1 VILFRSRIICLGALV
16 LLAGA
21 LVAGTLHAQT
31 PPAPSIGR
39 PAGPTEAAPTG
50 QATPVPDEGTPFVA
64 LGRHISPWAVAPFVL
79 ILLAIA
85 ILPLLGGHWW
95 ESHVNKGVVSLLCGL
110 PVLAYLIDQ
119 GPIGLQVLTAVLHDY
134 YAFAVL
140 LVALFTISGGIYV
153 DGDLEA
159 TPLVNTAYLGIG
171 SVLASFIGTTG
182 AAVLLIRPLLKTN
195 AERTRKTHVFIF
207 FTFLVAN
214 IGGSLL
220 PVGDP
225 PLFLGYLYGV
235 PFFWTLGALW
245 PAWLTAVAILLAVF
259 YVWDTIAY
267 SKEPESAL
275 RRDVQRRTQLVVHG
289 RANLALILGVLLATI
304 YLRRFDLADGSVV
317 DVSWMRQPAMLL
329 LALVSFSLDYRKRE
343 RARTAGQHNVRTARE
358 HNRFTFGP
366 MIEVAVL
373 FFGIFVTMTP
383 AICLLRAF
391 GADSGITQ
399 PWQFFWMTG
408 LLSSF
413 LDNAPTYATYFA
425 LGQSVT
431 QGLLATQPGLR
442 VLQTHSGPISAGILA
457 AISLGA
463 VFMGANTYIGNA
475 PNLMVRSICEE
486 AKVRMPSFFHYMVYS
501 GCILIPTF
509 LLLTV
514 IYLR

>member
-1 VILFRSRIICLGALV
+1 VSLLRHRILCIAATVVLAEAFAPSALCAQAPPSPSIEQP
-16 LLAGA
+16 AGH
-21 LVAGTLHAQT
+21 VEAGTAGKG
-31 PPAPSIGR
+31 PAALEEDGL
-39 PAGPTEAAPTG
+39 
-50 QATPVPDEGTPFVA
+50 FVA
-64 LGRHISPWAVAPFVL
+64 LGRRISPWAVAPFLL

-85 ILPLLGGHWW
+85 VLPLIRGRWW
-95 ESHVNKGVVSLLCGL
+95 ESHMNKGVVSLLCGL
-110 PVLAYLIDQ
+110 PVLAYLLDQ
-119 GPIGLQVLTAVLHDY
+119 GPIGLQVLTLVLHDY

-159 TPLVNTAYLGIG
+159 TPLVNTAFLGVG
-171 SVLASFIGTTG
+171 SLLASLVGTTG

-207 FTFLVAN
+207 FIFLVAN

-235 PFFWTLGALW
+235 PFFWTLSALW
-245 PAWLTAVAILLAVF
+245 PAWLTAIAILLAVF

-267 SKEPESAL
+267 SKEPASAL
-275 RRDVQRRTQLVVHG
+275 KQDVERRTRLTIHG
-289 RANLALILGVLLATI
+289 RANFVLIAGVLLATI
-304 YLRRFDLADGSVV
+304 YLQRYDLANGSVL
-317 DVSWMRQPAMLL
+317 DVSWMRQPVMLL
-329 LALVSFSLDYRKRE
+329 LALVSFSLDYRRRE
-343 RARTAGQHNVRTARE
+343 RAWSAGQQHVRTPRD
-358 HNRFTFGP
+358 HNHFTFAP

-383 AICLLRAF
+383 AVCLLRAF
-391 GADSGITQ
+391 GANSGITQ

-408 LLSSF
+408 SLSSF

-431 QGLLATQPGLR
+431 QGLLAGQPGL
-442 VLQTHSGPISAGILA
+442 QAIPTHSGPISAAILV

-475 PNLMVRSICEE
+475 PNFMVRSICEE
-486 AKVRMPSFFHYMVYS
+486 AKVRMPSFFHYMFYS

-509 LLLTV
+509 LLLTA
-514 IYLR
+514 IYVK